1 MLSWWLHLP
10 CFVGTCEPVL
20 MNGLYLP
27 ASEFDLGYGTLGKC
41 EWGPSGIHAGTYAS
55 VDIFISEPG
64 E

>member
-1 MLSWWLHLP
+1 
-10 CFVGTCEPVL
+10 